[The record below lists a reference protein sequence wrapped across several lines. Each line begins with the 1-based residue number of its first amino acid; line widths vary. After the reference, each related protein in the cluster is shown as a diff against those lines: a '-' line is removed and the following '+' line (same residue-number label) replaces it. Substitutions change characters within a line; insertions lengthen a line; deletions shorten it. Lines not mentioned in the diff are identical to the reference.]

1 MSDFR
6 IKGINFEKSMF
17 KLKKTKK
24 KMAEQENKKTEEQNK
39 DIETGQEV
47 NGEQKAEETSEEQAK
62 EQKEDTAESLGNKL
76 LEINDKYLRLYSEFE
91 NYRKRTNKE
100 RIDLIENASEQMIK
114 DILPVIDDFE
124 RALSAMEKESDEKVK
139 KSNEGLELI
148 YKKLYSVL
156 EKKGLKPIEAKGQ
169 IFDEN
174 LHEAVSQLPAQKE
187 EDKGKV
193 FDEVQKGYY
202 LNSKVIRYSKVVVS
216 V

>member
-1 MSDFR
+1 
-6 IKGINFEKSMF
+6 MF